1 MYTVREK
8 KNSFTLRSVSI
19 SLDWLVIILIPIT
32 EILFDNEA
40 NREYKPEIER
50 ERGKEPNSV
59 FTSSVVFFR
68 HKN

>member
-8 KNSFTLRSVSI
+8 KNSFTLRSVST

-50 ERGKEPNSV
+50 EREG
-59 FTSSVVFFR
+59 TQ
-68 HKN
+68 

>member
-19 SLDWLVIILIPIT
+19 SLDWLVTILIPNID
-32 EILFDNEA
+32 ILFDNEA

-50 ERGKEPNSV
+50 EREREPNSV
-59 FTSSVVFFR
+59 LTSSVVFFR

>member
-1 MYTVREK
+1 MYTVGEK
-8 KNSFTLRSVSI
+8 KNSFTLRSVST

-50 ERGKEPNSV
+50 EREG
-59 FTSSVVFFR
+59 TQ
-68 HKN
+68 